1 VVVVVAVA
9 VTGIPGLAVV
19 VAGPLEAVECV
30 HTEYPTKS
38 HQGWR
43 SQLLL
48 VLRLKVVQVQFP
60 AGLMRWLVRLAICH
74 RSAHLFSPEATAGPL
89 AWQARLNQSVG
100 YHPAQAFL
108 SGPLAVLAG
117 MVRPPPPETLLLA
130 VTVGLFLEEP
140 QEHQGQHPRLVSH
153 QAAAGLQCLGLELM
167 ERMRLRLTLCL
178 LPV

>member
-1 VVVVVAVA
+1 VAVVVVVAVA

-89 AWQARLNQSVG
+89 A
-100 YHPAQAFL
+100 
-108 SGPLAVLAG
+108 
-117 MVRPPPPETLLLA
+117 
-130 VTVGLFLEEP
+130 
-140 QEHQGQHPRLVSH
+140 
-153 QAAAGLQCLGLELM
+153 
-167 ERMRLRLTLCL
+167 
-178 LPV
+178 